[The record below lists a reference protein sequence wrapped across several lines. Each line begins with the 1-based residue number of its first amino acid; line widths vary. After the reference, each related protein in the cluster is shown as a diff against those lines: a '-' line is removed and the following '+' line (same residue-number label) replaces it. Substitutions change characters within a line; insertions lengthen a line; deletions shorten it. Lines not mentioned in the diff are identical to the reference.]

1 MKKCATDHL
10 GRARPIRPGQYPALP
25 SEVTGLSLVA
35 FDSNEAL
42 AIRRNDDAADSA
54 QFGGLDGRLP
64 DSAIA
69 RQARDRA
76 IGQANREAG
85 AIG

>member
-1 MKKCATDHL
+1 
-10 GRARPIRPGQYPALP
+10 
-25 SEVTGLSLVA
+25 LSLVT

-42 AIRRNDDAADSA
+42 AIRRNDDAADST
-54 QFGGLDGRLP
+54 QFRGLEGRLP
-64 DSAIA
+64 YSAIA
-69 RQARDRA
+69 GDAHDRA